1 MMMQTSDL
9 VGELKNYQIYL
20 IPDKPYKKLIAVMIP
35 TFMKVSVIGTLSFI
49 VVGMYY
55 HETFLTIFMY
65 LINMFGY
72 IFIFMSA
79 SVLTIRLLK
88 SRTTQVFENMM
99 RMLIMIV
106 SALPSVILT
115 VIFMMTN
122 ALTPTVLT
130 MLSMASLAMNFIL
143 ALIILWACQGMMNG
157 RELKSE

>member
-1 MMMQTSDL
+1 
-9 VGELKNYQIYL
+9 
-20 IPDKPYKKLIAVMIP
+20 
-35 TFMKVSVIGTLSFI
+35 
-49 VVGMYY
+49 
-55 HETFLTIFMY
+55 
-65 LINMFGY
+65 
-72 IFIFMSA
+72 MSA

-143 ALIILWACQGMMNG
+143 ALIILWTCQGMMNG